1 MGHNLSTSID
11 LQECLVAPSGSGS
24 KKVRANQ
31 RNTSD
36 RVSQMR
42 KEQQAKDRRR
52 LLAIWGAAGVTVAII
67 IGAVTFAIIQGNANK
82 PDLAAVKSFEYD
94 SGAHTQEP
102 VAYKESPPVGGEHNP
117 VWLNCGVY
125 DTPVPKENAVHS
137 MEHGAVWITY
147 QPDLAPADV
156 DKLKDLT
163 PDTYAVLSPF
173 EGLTSPVVI
182 SAWGKQLALTG
193 VNDNR
198 LEAFIKEY
206 RQGPQTP
213 EPNALCTGGT
223 DGTDENATPQ
233 APAGATPT
241 PSGSPSTPATPSA
254 TPSPSKS

>member
-1 MGHNLSTSID
+1 M
-11 LQECLVAPSGSGS
+11 APSGSGS

-52 LLAIWGAAGVTVAII
+52 LIAIWGAAAVTIAII
-67 IGAVTFAIIQGNANK
+67 VGAVTFAVIHSNANK
-82 PDLAAVKSFEYD
+82 PNLSAVKSFKYD
-94 SGAHTQEP
+94 AGAHTTDP

-147 QPDLAPADV
+147 KPDLPAADIA
-156 DKLKDLT
+156 KLKEIT

-233 APAGATPT
+233 TPVATP
-241 PSGSPSTPATPSA
+241 STSATPSA
-254 TPSPSKS
+254 TPSSSVSPSATPTPSK

>member
-1 MGHNLSTSID
+1 M
-11 LQECLVAPSGSGS
+11 APSGSGS

-31 RNTSD
+31 RNASD

-67 IGAVTFAIIQGNANK
+67 VGAVTFAIIHGNANK

-94 SGAHTQEP
+94 AGAHTQEP

-125 DTPVPKENAVHS
+125 DAPVPKENAVHS

-147 QPDLAPADV
+147 KPDLPAADI

-163 PDTYAVLSPF
+163 PDTFALLSPY

-182 SAWGKQLALTG
+182 STWGKQLALTG
-193 VNDNR
+193 ADDPR
-198 LEAFIKEY
+198 IAEFIKEY
-206 RQGPQTP
+206 RRGPDTP
-213 EPNALCTGGT
+213 EPLAVCTNGT
-223 DGTDENATPQ
+223 DGTDANATPQ
-233 APAGATPT
+233 APAGTT
-241 PSGSPSTPATPSA
+241 PSTSPSGSA
-254 TPSPSKS
+254 TPSTAPSSSSSPSAP